1 MYCLY
6 RNFAAITTN
15 PHFPQFINKEMST
28 SAILERIAKKK
39 KDIKTASC
47 EDRTHDLRI
56 MRPTRYQLRQRGITE
71 LLKLNGS
78 IYAWFWS

>member
-6 RNFAAITTN
+6 NIFIAIATI
-15 PHFPQFINKEMST
+15 PHSPQSIDKEKST
-28 SAILERIAKKK
+28 SAILDRIAKKK
-39 KDIKTASC
+39 KDTETASC

-78 IYAWFWS
+78 IYAWF